1 MPLSHASRHT
11 VLAVEDDDLIRSL
24 LDDTL
29 RDLGYRTITA
39 ANGQEALAALQAH
52 QDIDLLVTDVRMPLL
67 NGVDLVAQARRE
79 LPGLR
84 VIYVTG
90 HVPENLL
97 PRVQVDDKTV
107 LVMKPF
113 SMARFRETVI
123 AMIDLLQARGLRRYR
138 HS

>member
-1 MPLSHASRHT
+1 MPLPHASRHT

-29 RDLGYRTITA
+29 CDLGYRTITA

-67 NGVDLVAQARRE
+67 NGVDLVAQARQAQ
-79 LPGLR
+79 PGLS

-97 PRVQVDDKTV
+97 PRVRVDDKTV

-123 AMIDLLQARGLRRYR
+123 AMID
-138 HS
+138 

>member
-1 MPLSHASRHT
+1 VIGPFYESPMPLSHASRHT

-123 AMIDLLQARGLRRYR
+123 AMID
-138 HS
+138 

>member
-1 MPLSHASRHT
+1 MPDSRPARHT

-39 ANGQEALAALQAH
+39 TNGQEALAALEANR
-52 QDIDLLVTDVRMPLL
+52 DIDLLVTDVRMPLL
-67 NGVDLVAQARRE
+67 NGVDLVAQARHS
-79 LPGLR
+79 LPNLR

-90 HVPENLL
+90 HVPDNLI
-97 PRVQVDDKTV
+97 PRVQVDENTV

-113 SMARFRETVI
+113 SMARFREAVT
-123 AMIDLLQARGLRRYR
+123 AMIE
-138 HS
+138 

>member
-1 MPLSHASRHT
+1 MPLPHASRHT

-29 RDLGYRTITA
+29 CDLGYRTITA

-67 NGVDLVAQARRE
+67 NGVDLVAQARQAQ
-79 LPGLR
+79 PGLR

-97 PRVQVDDKTV
+97 PRVRVDDKTV

-123 AMIDLLQARGLRRYR
+123 AMID
-138 HS
+138 